1 MQAELER
8 KRGRI
13 DVGAKFDLYRVHFGF
28 TARARSCSS
37 SFSVACKCELVLP
50 VIYRVDKCVQRVES
64 SEK

>member
-28 TARARSCSS
+28 TARAR
-37 SFSVACKCELVLP
+37 ARVLLHFP
-50 VIYRVDKCVQRVES
+50 
-64 SEK
+64 